1 MNVLWEENILEF
13 SFINLCGL
21 LIVVIMLI
29 PNVIYA
35 IKVKDVS
42 YRKVHIAI
50 GVLEQ
55 VGRYGSMLLMILPLG
70 MKEFGFASVAE
81 MFVYLF
87 GNVILLVVYLTT
99 WIFYY
104 KKRSLFSAMM
114 LAVVPT
120 LIFLISG
127 ITLRHVLLIIT
138 AVVFG
143 VAHGYITYQ
152 NYK

>member
-1 MNVLWEENILEF
+1 MEF
-13 SFINLCGL
+13 GFINLCGL
-21 LIVVIMLI
+21 LVVVIMLI
-29 PNVIYA
+29 PNVVYA

-42 YRKVHIAI
+42 YKKVHVII
-50 GVLEQ
+50 EVLEQ
-55 VGRYGSMLLMILPLG
+55 VGRYGSMLLMVLPLG

-104 KKRSLFSAMM
+104 KKKSLFHAMI
-114 LAVVPT
+114 LAIAPT

-127 ITLRHVLLIIT
+127 ITLSHVLLIIT

-143 VAHGYITYQ
+143 AAHCYITYQ
-152 NYK
+152 NNK